1 MRHTLKK
8 VAHPI
13 ALASFVL
20 TAAQLAAA
28 AGMWLPDGLEDGPTT
43 VESCTTVRQALTLAF
58 DWAASGRLVEARDLL
73 RDLGTSDRWG
83 KLTVEDRESVMS
95 QLASVNRRLGQLHP
109 VQVSLDKASA
119 ALGRGDLAAAE
130 LQARGALDHAK
141 ATGEHRAAAGE
152 LLAKIESRRAEVR
165 PRIDGLIAQATED
178 FGAGRYA
185 EAKASLRIVSRS
197 GISLTPAQLAKSDTV
212 MARIVEMER
221 ARGSEF
227 TLRADAAMLQP
238 GVVRRQDNQP
248 EGEAPAAEPPAGEQ
262 PAAEQ
267 PAPAVELPQDQPGQ
281 PDIIE
286 QARRVQAQAML
297 SDADIAFD
305 AQRMNEALNLYTQLS
320 TQYGQYLSSEQLQRI
335 GDRMKAARAALG
347 GPGGE
352 INLID
357 DLIRSN
363 ELKRQVALSE
373 FNNELEQAQAALR
386 GGDPDRAADR
396 VARARLNLSGAR
408 QAFSDSEFETHERR
422 ADDLVLQINRRR
434 EEILLSQTEAQA
446 ERQRE
451 LAKEAETTRQSERE
465 ARMNELLDRARAY
478 QREMRYTEALQ
489 AIDQL
494 LFYDPISPAGL
505 LLRDVLTDTKLYF
518 EYNNIQ
524 QKKNTA
530 YALSSLENQ
539 EASIP
544 AYGIVQYPADWPTI
558 SFKRGEPINF
568 AESPENR
575 RVLGELQNRRLDSV
589 AFDSHALSDVVAF
602 ISTVSGLNID
612 VDWDSLDEIG
622 VSRED
627 PISLNLTNVP
637 LETVL
642 NRVMEKA
649 TDDPLNKADWA
660 VSDGVVMIA
669 SDEALRRNT
678 VLVIYDIR
686 DLLIDIPDYDQVPQ
700 IDLQS
705 VLQSGEG
712 GSGQSPFRDD
722 QQGVNDEDRRTLEE
736 RTDEII
742 DIIIEQIDPDG
753 WRDRGGETGFIQR
766 LGGNLIIRNTSKNH
780 REISGLLSKLRQIRN
795 MQINVETRFLLVNQD
810 FFERIG
816 IDIDVYLNANN
827 NQFRSARA
835 NTPTV
840 QTSDFF
846 DGGRPRRQITSPQLG
861 PVTGAP
867 LVGVSQ
873 GVVNPQSW
881 SPLGAQ
887 QGHFDLSGAIAP
899 SSDWAGLIL
908 GAAPALGVGGQFLDD
923 IQVDFLLQATQADR
937 RSVSLQAPRLTFTNG
952 QTANI
957 YVASQVAFVSDLTPV
972 VGDSSV
978 GFDPDV
984 DVVTEGV
991 TLLVEGTVSA
1001 DRRYV
1006 TLNIDAAVSRLD
1018 GFGREPV
1025 VAIAG
1030 GQLVNSAAVQSFI
1043 QTPQVTVS
1051 RVQTTVTA
1059 PDQGTIL
1066 LGGQRL
1072 ITEFEVETGV
1082 PVLSKM
1088 PIINRFFTNRIE
1100 SKEEQTLLMLVKPT
1114 VLIQNEE
1121 EERAFPGLA
1130 ESLRSGLG
1138 G

>member
-1 MRHTLKK
+1 MRQNLKK
-8 VAHPI
+8 ASRPL
-13 ALASFVL
+13 ALAAIVL
-20 TAAQLAAA
+20 SACGQAQA
-28 AGMWLPDGLEDGPTT
+28 AGTWDGLADGPTCA
-43 VESCTTVRQALTLAF
+43 ESCVTSREAMTLAVEF
-58 DWAASGRLVEARDLL
+58 AAAGRLVEAREIL
-73 RDLGTSDRWG
+73 RDLATTDRWG
-83 KLTVEDRESVMS
+83 KLTSDEHERVIL
-95 QLASVNRRLGQLHP
+95 QLGSVNRRLDQAHP
-109 VQVSLDKASA
+109 VAVSLSKAELSLA
-119 ALGRGDLAAAE
+119 RGELGASE
-130 LQARGALDHAK
+130 LQAKACLSHEK
-141 ATGEHRAAAGE
+141 ATPAHREQAEAILSTIETRRSE
-152 LLAKIESRRAEVR
+152 LL
-165 PRIDGLIAQATED
+165 PRVPGLIEQARGD
-178 FGAGRYA
+178 FEAGRYA
-185 EAKASLRIVSRS
+185 EAKSSLGILSRS
-197 GISLTPAQLAKSDTV
+197 GVELTPSQRAS
-212 MARIVEMER
+212 VESYSSRLVDLER
-221 ARGSEF
+221 AQGVTFRTIATAGV
-227 TLRADAAMLQP
+227 LQP
-238 GVVRRQDNQP
+238 GAVRRQDNQP
-248 EGEAPAAEPPAGEQ
+248 AGDPP
-262 PAAEQ
+262 
-267 PAPAVELPQDQPGQ
+267 PAVELPGDQPGQ
-281 PDIIE
+281 QPDLIE

-297 SDADIAFD
+297 SDANRAFD
-305 AQRMNEALNLYTQLS
+305 EKRMNEALNLYHQLS
-320 TQYGQYLSSEQLQRI
+320 TTYRGYLTAPQLDQVAS
-335 GDRMKAARAALG
+335 RMAEARAMVG

-352 INLID
+352 VNLID
-357 DLIRSN
+357 KIIEIN
-363 ELKRQVALSE
+363 TLKRQAAQAE
-373 FNNELEQAQAALR
+373 FNTELELASTALR
-386 GGDPDRAADR
+386 TGDPDRANEH
-396 VARARLNLSGAR
+396 VAKARLNLSSAR
-408 QAFSDSEFETHERR
+408 EVFSETELQTLTRR
-422 ADDLVLQINRRR
+422 ADDLSAQISRRR
-434 EEILLSQTEAQA
+434 LEILTEQANQQQTMQKRLA
-446 ERQRE
+446 ED
-451 LAKEAETTRQSERE
+451 AEKMRQSERE
-465 ARMNELLDRARAY
+465 ARINELLDRARAY

-505 LLRDVLTDTKLYF
+505 LLRDVLTDTKLYY
-518 EYNNIQ
+518 EYNLIQ
-524 QKKNTA
+524 QRKNTA
-530 YALSSLENQ
+530 YSLSSLENQ
-539 EASIP
+539 EASVP
-544 AYGIVQYPADWPTI
+544 AYGIVQYPPDWPTI
-558 SFKRGEPINF
+558 SFKRGEPIHF

-575 RVLGELQNRRLDSV
+575 RVLGELDNKRLQSV
-589 AFDSHALSDVVAF
+589 AFDGNPFSDVVAF
-602 ISTVSGLNID
+602 IAQVSQLNID
-612 VDWDSLDEIG
+612 VDWDALDRIG

-627 PISLNLTNVP
+627 PISLSLTNVP
-637 LETVL
+637 LRVVL
-642 NRVMEKA
+642 DRVMEKA

-660 VSDGVVMIA
+660 VSDGVIMIA

-705 VLQSGEG
+705 VLQSGQGG
-712 GSGQSPFRDD
+712 GSGQSPFRDNQQDLND
-722 QQGVNDEDRRTLEE
+722 QDRRSLQE

-766 LGGNLIIRNTSKNH
+766 LGGNLIIRNTAKNH
-780 REISGLLSKLRQIRN
+780 REIAGLLSKLRQIRN

-816 IDIDVYLNANN
+816 IDVDVYLNSNN
-827 NQFRSARA
+827 NQVRFARDV
-835 NTPTV
+835 NGGGVPTV
-840 QTSDFF
+840 QPSDFF
-846 DGGRPRRQITSPQLG
+846 DGGRPRRSITSPQLG
-861 PVTGAP
+861 PVQGQE
-867 LVGVSQ
+867 LQGVSQ
-873 GVVNPQSW
+873 SVVNPQSW
-881 SPLGAQ
+881 SPIGIQ
-887 QGHFDLSGAIAP
+887 QGHFDLSGTIAP

-908 GAAPALGVGGQFLDD
+908 GAAPAMGIGGQFLDD

-957 YVASQVAFVSDLTPV
+957 YVASQTAFVSDLTPV
-972 VGDSSV
+972 VGDSAV

-1100 SKEEQTLLMLVKPT
+1100 SKEEQTLLILVKPT

-1130 ESLRSGLG
+1130 ESLRAGLG